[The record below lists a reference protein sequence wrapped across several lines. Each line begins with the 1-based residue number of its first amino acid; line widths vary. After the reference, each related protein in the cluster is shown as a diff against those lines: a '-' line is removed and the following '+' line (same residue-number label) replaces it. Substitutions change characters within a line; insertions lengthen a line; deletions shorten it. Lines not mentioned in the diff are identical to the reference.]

1 MSVIFSR
8 QCEHA
13 LQAVLYLALKPE
25 GEMTSA
31 KELTARLKVPYHF
44 IGKILQDLTKKK
56 LLVSLKGPNGGFGL
70 GRPPE
75 QITLLH
81 IVDAI
86 DGPAFAHSCA
96 LGFKKCADQHPCSVH
111 DSWKALREGIYQMLA
126 KENIAQL
133 AVEMRQPGYANGKAM
148 KRRIARNK
156 MASSDGRS

>member
-13 LQAVLYLALKPE
+13 LQAVIYLALKPE
-25 GEMTSA
+25 GEKTSA

-56 LLVSLKGPNGGFGL
+56 LLVSLKGPHGGFGL

-81 IVDAI
+81 IVDAV
-86 DGPAFAHSCA
+86 DGSAFAHSCA
-96 LGFKKCADQHPCSVH
+96 LGFKECADRHPCSVH
-111 DSWKALREGIYQMLA
+111 DSWKVLREEIYQMLA
-126 KENIAQL
+126 RKNIAEL
-133 AVEMRQPGYANGKAM
+133 AVEMKQPGYAGGRARKG
-148 KRRIARNK
+148 RIARDK
-156 MASSDGRS
+156 MASSDGRR